1 MLWKDKAE
9 KSIAMGHIHTGP
21 GEHDLTASAFII
33 RETETGPEVLMH
45 KHKKLLRIM
54 QPGGHVELTENPFHA
69 VLREI
74 FEETGYSIEQLYL
87 LQLRTRVGVGNNGF
101 ADYRVRPDAQ
111 PIHVNT
117 HPIGNDN
124 SHFHTDLAYA
134 FLVQDKPHGKPV
146 EGESTEFY
154 WLGHKDVVDN
164 IAIPSNVRLISEWLL
179 RTCHTMSAL
188 WAVNYI

>member
-1 MLWKDKAE
+1 ME
-9 KSIAMGHIHTGP
+9 HIHTGP
-21 GEHDLTASAFII
+21 GEHELTVSAFII

-45 KHKKLLRIM
+45 KHKKLFRIM
-54 QPGGHVELTENPFHA
+54 QPGGHVEPNETPFHA

-87 LQLRTRVGVGNNGF
+87 LQLLTRVGVGNNGF
-101 ADYRVRPDAQ
+101 ADFRVRPDAQ

-124 SHFHTDLAYA
+124 SHFRIDLAYA
-134 FLVQDKPHGKPV
+134 FLVQDEPHGIPF

-154 WLGHKDVVDN
+154 WLGHKDVVYN
-164 IAIPSNVRLISEWLL
+164 IAIPSNVRLISEWFL
-179 RTCHTMSAL
+179 RTYHNMSAL
-188 WAVNYI
+188 WVGNYI